1 MSATRAELFAFLDG
15 LKINHQTTD
24 HRPVF
29 TVEEGADIKA
39 GLPGGHSKNLF
50 LKDKKGSLFLLSALG
65 ETSIKLN
72 RLHKVLGCGRL
83 SFGKAELMQDML
95 GVTPG
100 SVTAFA
106 LLNDREA
113 KRVTFVLDAALMAHD
128 PVNFHPLLNDAT
140 TAISPGDL
148 VRFACAT
155 GHAPIF
161 VDFAAGGDHQAALVS
176 ADCIPHIKPE

>member
-1 MSATRAELFAFLDG
+1 MPATRAELFAFLDG
-15 LKINHQTTD
+15 LRIAHKTLD

-29 TVEEGADIKA
+29 TVEEGQDIKA

-50 LKDKKGSLFLLSALG
+50 LKDKKGSLFLISALG
-65 ETSIKLN
+65 GTPIKLN
-72 RLHKVLGCGRL
+72 QLHKVLGCQRL
-83 SFGKAELMQDML
+83 SFGKAELMQDVL

-106 LLNDREA
+106 LINDQSTQQ
-113 KRVTFVLDAALMAHD
+113 VTFVLDAALMQHD

-140 TAISPGDL
+140 TALSPADL
-148 VRFACAT
+148 VKFAKAT
-155 GHAPIF
+155 GHDPLF

-176 ADCIPHIKPE
+176 AGDMPHIQAN